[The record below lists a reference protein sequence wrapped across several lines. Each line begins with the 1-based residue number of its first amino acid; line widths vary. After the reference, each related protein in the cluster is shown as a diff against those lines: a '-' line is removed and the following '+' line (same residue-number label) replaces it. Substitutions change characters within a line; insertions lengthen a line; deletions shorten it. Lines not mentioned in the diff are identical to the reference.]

1 MKFFK
6 YAQNG
11 DSLLFSFWN
20 KLDRMLSGINKQK
33 GRIAV
38 IESHSIKV
46 WRSARVPIVIIFITI
61 VTQMCDFSEQFS
73 WISSVVATGYKLKNF
88 ESQNLTKVGQRRS

>member
-6 YAQNG
+6 YAQKG

-33 GRIAV
+33 GRIPV

-46 WRSARVPIVIIFITI
+46 WRSARVPIGIIFITI

-73 WISSVVATGYKLKNF
+73 WISAVVATGYKLKNF
-88 ESQNLTKVGQRRS
+88 ESRNLTKVGQRRS

>member
-6 YAQNG
+6 YAQKG

-20 KLDRMLSGINKQK
+20 KVDRMLSWINKQK
-33 GRIAV
+33 GRISV
-38 IESHSIKV
+38 IVSHSVKV
-46 WRSARVPIVIIFITI
+46 WRTARVPIGIIFITI

-73 WISSVVATGYKLKNF
+73 WISAVVATGYKKKNF
-88 ESQNLTKVGQRRS
+88 ESRNLTKAGRERS